1 MEIFLS
7 LRWAALDHE
16 KFDFVYLIIVVA
28 SPLVNNGKV
37 LKIPNND
44 ASIMR
49 GRGHVPIALANLNVD
64 NHVSV
69 PVQRCLQNHVL
80 LVPNLDDPVVGSS
93 DDHLVLEVKLTVVN
107 WGSSAFGEV
116 GVSEDCFHAFES
128 LSISVK
134 QFVANLA

>member
-1 MEIFLS
+1 MILFEHKVVNTVFVSIDLEYRIFE
-7 LRWAALDHE
+7 R
-16 KFDFVYLIIVVA
+16 YL
-28 SPLVNNGKV
+28 
-37 LKIPNND
+37 
-44 ASIMR
+44 
-49 GRGHVPIALANLNVD
+49 
-64 NHVSV
+64 
-69 PVQRCLQNHVL
+69 
-80 LVPNLDDPVVGSS
+80 PVVGSS